1 MADGD
6 DERTCLIKYL
16 YNQQLPVNDILRV
29 MRDHGYEMSRRHLN
43 RLLAYNNLGRRQ
55 YSSEGTVVDFIYETL
70 QGSGNLHGYRWM
82 HERCLSNGI
91 RCRKEDVRLI
101 LAALDPHGVQQR
113 QSRRLQR
120 RQYAAA
126 GANHIWHVDSYDK
139 LKPYGLC
146 INSGIDGFSR
156 KLIWLNTYNTN
167 SDPRVVGGY
176 YMNAVQSLHG
186 CPVIVRSDPGTE
198 NTTIRDCHRYLLRD
212 VDPDGAFVYLSG
224 CSTANQRIE
233 SFWGQLRK
241 QSVEYW
247 LTTFHELQ
255 HYGHYNGEF
264 MDKNIVQFC
273 FMGVLQV

>member
-101 LAALDPHGVQQR
+101 LAALGPHGVQQR

-126 GANHIWHVDSYDK
+126 QPLVLIT
-139 LKPYGLC
+139 
-146 INSGIDGFSR
+146 SG
-156 KLIWLNTYNTN
+156 T
-167 SDPRVVGGY
+167 
-176 YMNAVQSLHG
+176 
-186 CPVIVRSDPGTE
+186 
-198 NTTIRDCHRYLLRD
+198 
-212 VDPDGAFVYLSG
+212 
-224 CSTANQRIE
+224 
-233 SFWGQLRK
+233 
-241 QSVEYW
+241 
-247 LTTFHELQ
+247 
-255 HYGHYNGEF
+255 
-264 MDKNIVQFC
+264 
-273 FMGVLQV
+273 